1 MKDTISI
8 IDLDKAIAE
17 RLDSYSS
24 EVTQRVRKVTT
35 SAIRKLVRKTRERA
49 PKDTGS
55 FAGHIAS
62 TYEDGGYTYKGVWYV
77 KDPDYR
83 LTHLLVHGH
92 QLRNGGRTKPNS
104 FLVDSVDE
112 VADEYVKGLE
122 KAVKADD

>member
-8 IDLDKAIAE
+8 NDLDKAIAE

-24 EVTQRVRKVTT
+24 EVTRRVRKVTNST
-35 SAIRKLVRKTRERA
+35 IKKLVRKTRERA

-62 TYEDGGYTYKGVWYV
+62 TYEDGGSTYKGVWYV

-104 FLVDSVDE
+104 FLADSVDE
-112 VADEYVKGLE
+112 VADEYVKALE
-122 KAVKADD
+122 KAVTADD

>member
-8 IDLDKAIAE
+8 NDLDKAIAE

-24 EVTQRVRKVTT
+24 EVTRRVRKVTT
-35 SAIRKLVRKTRERA
+35 GAIRKLVRKTRERA

-62 TYEDGGYTYKGVWYV
+62 TYEDGCTSKGVWYV

-104 FLVDSVDE
+104 FLADSVDE

>member
-8 IDLDKAIAE
+8 NDLDKAIAE

-24 EVTQRVRKVTT
+24 EVTRRVRKVTNST
-35 SAIRKLVRKTRERA
+35 IKKLVRKTRERA

-62 TYEDGGYTYKGVWYV
+62 TYEDGGCTYKGVWYV

-104 FLVDSVDE
+104 FLADSVDE
-112 VADEYVKGLE
+112 VADEYVKALE
-122 KAVKADD
+122 KAVTADD